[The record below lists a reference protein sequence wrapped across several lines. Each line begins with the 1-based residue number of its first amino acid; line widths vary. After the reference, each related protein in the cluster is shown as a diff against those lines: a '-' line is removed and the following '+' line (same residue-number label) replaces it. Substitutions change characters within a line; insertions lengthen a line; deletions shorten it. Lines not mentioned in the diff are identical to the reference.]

1 MGNVS
6 FEEFYYSKDNQI
18 HDISEVQKE
27 YDQCSGDI
35 SKFKNQMFCPECK
48 KAKLSFTHRTSF
60 KRAFLS
66 KKRSSDHVE
75 GCSFI
80 HDSAS
85 KRDILEYIKQ
95 LSTNQ
100 IQDRLEAAL
109 NQLLLK
115 KTKADNDASNECK
128 DNPLVIKVDNPRGSG
143 IRKFIPRKSINSWF
157 DKLEECKMFIFY
169 GHVKLEIENIKKEN
183 ITFFRLI
190 IKAKKQNQWIKKTS
204 IFRGI
209 TKDNIDEEKIYDI
222 AVLGEI
228 EFYNGFPQI
237 KTAKYDS
244 IMFRETRM

>member
-115 KTKADNDASNECK
+115 KSKADNDASNECK

-143 IRKFIPRKSINSWF
+143 IRKFIPRKSINLSLSFCVMPPKDLINCVHSVRDSTVHSSNGRIIFLCWCAYSRIF
-157 DKLEECKMFIFY
+157 RNLRTLLKLYLILY
-169 GHVKLEIENIKKEN
+169 GNIK
-183 ITFFRLI
+183 
-190 IKAKKQNQWIKKTS
+190 S
-204 IFRGI
+204 
-209 TKDNIDEEKIYDI
+209 
-222 AVLGEI
+222 
-228 EFYNGFPQI
+228 
-237 KTAKYDS
+237 
-244 IMFRETRM
+244 